1 MSAGNHTRATFSY
14 AHFGARA
21 VVRLH
26 IRGAAGA
33 CLVERSQPRRGL
45 GAHHLTRAEH
55 QQQQHH
61 LSLEGGG

>member
-1 MSAGNHTRATFSY
+1 MSAGNHTRATLSD
-14 AHFGARA
+14 AHFGTRA
-21 VVRLH
+21 AVRLA

-33 CLVERSQPRRGL
+33 CLIERSQPRRGL

-61 LSLEGGG
+61 VSLERGR